1 MLYGH
6 RVKNTIYKRLSVNII
21 ETKIFNNII
30 VKLDYHLPQDIPQS
44 NFFIADIAGKDSIAA
59 LIRVLD
65 ENLSAVIIPSVI
77 DLACEYGDKNQ
88 YYKVLSNLNDKFNKE
103 RRRIL
108 PGIISYA
115 NDFWSALAGG
125 YVQEPIKLYGFYSPC
140 IACHLVMHII
150 RIKIATYL
158 GLQNV
163 ISGERELHANKEKI
177 NQLAFVID
185 FYNSLYAAMG
195 VKHHLPLRYVI
206 DNDEINKVIDIND
219 VIYNQLN
226 CLFTGNYYQK
236 GTSVFAMDIGCVREY
251 LDSYLPLQVNSS
263 KTVINV
269 NCKVI
274 DL

>member
-1 MLYGH
+1 
-6 RVKNTIYKRLSVNII
+6 VNNI
-21 ETKIFNNII
+21 ELKIFNNII
-30 VKLDYHLPQDIPQS
+30 IELNYHLPPDILQS
-44 NFFIADIAGKDSIAA
+44 DIFIADIAGKDSIAA

-65 ENLSAVIIPSVI
+65 ENPSAIIIPSVI

-88 YYKVLSNLNDKFNKE
+88 YFEVLSNLYDKFNKE
-103 RRRIL
+103 RHRVL
-108 PGIISYA
+108 PGIVSHA
-115 NDFWSALAGG
+115 NDFWRALAGG
-125 YVQEPIKLYGFYSPC
+125 HIQESIRLYGFYSPC

-150 RIKIATYL
+150 RIRIASYL

-177 NQLAFVID
+177 NQLDFVID
-185 FYNSLYAAMG
+185 FYNSIYAAMG
-195 VKHHLPLRYVI
+195 IKHHLPLRYII
-206 DNDEINKVIDIND
+206 DNDEINKVIDINE

-236 GTSVFAMDIGCVREY
+236 GTSEFAMDIGRVREY
-251 LDSYLPLQVNSS
+251 IDSYLPLQVNSS

-269 NCKVI
+269 ICKVI